1 MPALITD
8 TITSL
13 SEVVLVERKTS
24 SEFKVREIQ
33 ESIEDRRVHVEIE
46 FGPFVEEDGPVSRIR
61 GSGGRGITVWEG
73 DEYDTIRDTWTNV
86 DLLNAI
92 KSKL

>member
-8 TITSL
+8 TISSL
-13 SEVVLVERKTS
+13 SEVVLVERRTS

-33 ESIEDRRVHVEIE
+33 ESIEDRRVRAEIE
-46 FGPFVEEDGPVSRIR
+46 FGPFVEDDGPISRIR

-73 DEYDTIRDTWTNV
+73 EEYDAIRDSWTNA
-86 DLLNAI
+86 DLLEAI
-92 KSKL
+92 KAKL